1 MNFKITHRTQLNL
14 RKWDD
19 LVQISATSRIYGLS
33 AYLDAVYGEKWAVV
47 TDSGFTFGMVI
58 FPSVRWFLPSL
69 TQPPFIQTS
78 GLYGKK
84 CTEEELRALL
94 SLLNRKYWKIG
105 FSLKGEI
112 PEATP
117 GFRTEKRLNLF
128 LPLSTSY
135 NLIKAGY
142 SNNLKRILNKDS
154 ELLIAEEPPAR
165 EFISLAQKKFP
176 PIQLGLLDNKQFER
190 YVNRCHRAQLA
201 EFITARN
208 SSGELLAGLIA
219 VKDENRLYLT
229 FTVTGTRGRALNA
242 MHFLIDRLIEKY
254 SGANYTLDFEGS
266 SISGVARF
274 YRNFGT
280 LEEYYHSF
288 YKPLFSEK
296 ADRVLKGVFLGKN

>member
-1 MNFKITHRTQLNL
+1 MDL
-14 RKWDD
+14 RKWDH
-19 LVQISATSRIYGLS
+19 LVQTSAAPRIYGFS

-47 TDSGFTFGMVI
+47 TDSGFTFGMVL
-58 FPSVRWFLPSL
+58 FPSVRWLLPSL

-84 CTEEELRALL
+84 CTEEEFIDFL

-112 PEATP
+112 PAATP

-135 NLIKAGY
+135 DLIESGY
-142 SNNLKRILNKDS
+142 STNLKRILSEGS
-154 ELLIAEEPPAR
+154 ELSIAEEPPAR

-176 PIQLGLLDNKQFER
+176 PILLGLIDGKQFER
-190 YVNRCHRAQLA
+190 YVHRCHRAHLA
-201 EFITARN
+201 EFITARD
-208 SSGELLAGLIA
+208 SSGEMVAGLFA
-219 VKDENRLYLT
+219 VKDKSRLYLT
-229 FTVTGTRGRALNA
+229 CPVTGTRGRALNA

-254 SGANYTLDFEGS
+254 GGANYTLDFEGS

-274 YRNFGT
+274 YRNFGS
-280 LEEYYHSF
+280 LEEFYHSF
-288 YKPLFSEK
+288 YKPLLSEK
-296 ADRVLKGVFLGKN
+296 ADRILKGVLRGKN